1 MTVRGLV
8 RLLTATILLVG
19 FSACSQPEGGGESA
33 AQPAPEPGSVQ
44 QPELLLPVSLNTLMV
59 ALVNHAA
66 DPIWVAA
73 WRNPETDRD
82 WRELER
88 MAIQLEVGGA
98 LLSIPGTGPNDSEWA
113 SNPTWQSWAVALQQ
127 TGADAVL
134 AVRARDLDGVAR
146 VGDAIVEI
154 CEGCHIDFKPDLPT
168 GGQFGELSPTAADFD
183 EGEKP

>member
-1 MTVRGLV
+1 MTFGSLV
-8 RLLTATILLVG
+8 RLLTATIVLVG
-19 FSACSQPEGGGESA
+19 LGACSRLESGSEST
-33 AQPAPEPGSVQ
+33 AQATPEPMSVQ
-44 QPELLLPVSLNTLMV
+44 QPEPLLPVSLNTLMV

-98 LLSIPGTGPNDSEWA
+98 LLTIPGTGPNDREWA
-113 SNPTWQSWAVALQQ
+113 TDPTWQSWAAALQQ

-134 AVRARDLDGVAR
+134 AVRAQDLEGVAR

-183 EGEKP
+183 DAETP